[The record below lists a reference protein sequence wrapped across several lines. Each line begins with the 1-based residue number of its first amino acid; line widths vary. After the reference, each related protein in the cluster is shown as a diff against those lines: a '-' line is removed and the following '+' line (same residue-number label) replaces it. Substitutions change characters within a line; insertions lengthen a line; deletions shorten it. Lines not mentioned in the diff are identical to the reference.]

1 MTFPTLTDVGSE
13 YLSDLRDMSVKVAEI
28 FGLPLTRSYL
38 FPYHY
43 NFLKQCYHYFYFC
56 YA

>member
-43 NFLKQCYHYFYFC
+43 NFFKQYYHYFYFC